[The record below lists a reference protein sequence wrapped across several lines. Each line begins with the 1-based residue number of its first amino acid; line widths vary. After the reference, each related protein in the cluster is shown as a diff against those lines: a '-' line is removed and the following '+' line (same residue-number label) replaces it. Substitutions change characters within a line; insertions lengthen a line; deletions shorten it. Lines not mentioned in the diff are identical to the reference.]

1 MKNEP
6 TFESIAESVWEEL
19 TREATAG
26 FPLLS
31 AIPATGVVRFLDYFE
46 SRNEAGRER
55 LLHDLALLAAFAIQR
70 RGERPQA
77 WAVDRMRTA
86 LDAPGPFT
94 GGWRYSDVRFLAN
107 ADRIHRVGGRE
118 RWLQD
123 CSPQS
128 LQPRTD
134 LLPDPAAMVPAKAA
148 LLRKLV
154 KASLTGAG
162 FAPSVFSGGLRFL
175 SPAGILV
182 DCDFGSRMGQL
193 RWQVAAG
200 ATRPTHGLIE
210 LRWMSYEELWHLRGD
225 WDVLTEENAARSVA
239 TLPRLIDRVVATVW
253 PTDGFVPTASASPG

>member
-1 MKNEP
+1 
-6 TFESIAESVWEEL
+6 
-19 TREATAG
+19 
-26 FPLLS
+26 
-31 AIPATGVVRFLDYFE
+31 
-46 SRNEAGRER
+46 
-55 LLHDLALLAAFAIQR
+55 
-70 RGERPQA
+70 
-77 WAVDRMRTA
+77 
-86 LDAPGPFT
+86 
-94 GGWRYSDVRFLAN
+94 
-107 ADRIHRVGGRE
+107 
-118 RWLQD
+118 
-123 CSPQS
+123 
-128 LQPRTD
+128 
-134 LLPDPAAMVPAKAA
+134 MVPAKAA